1 MLLRVSEKVYAT
13 FRDDCGFCTEDNQ
26 GSSGGR
32 QLQGE
37 TSTIH
42 LSLLNVQ
49 VLPEYFENSTRIQT
63 VENPLSAKLTLFTK

>member
-13 FRDDCGFCTEDNQ
+13 FRDDCGFCTDDNQ

-49 VLPEYFENSTRIQT
+49 VLPEYLVHSTTMQT
-63 VENPLSAKLTLFTK
+63 VDNPVPAKLTLFH